1 MPPRTEFQMLGRRAT
16 LEDSM
21 EFGKMITMGNTRTG
35 LTSNSHLLTKIFR
48 VY

>member
-1 MPPRTEFQMLGRRAT
+1 M

-35 LTSNSHLLTKIFR
+35 LTSISHLLTKIFR